1 MNNKK
6 IISVLTALLIVAMA
20 VPVFA
25 DGHMEENVKITGEVT
40 TIFQV
45 GSYDDEVDA
54 AANLWADGEVLDD
67 PDMDE
72 YPAKKAFYQEIGF
85 NVAGM
90 VNENINFDLA
100 VDTLANNFTAT
111 ATENSYGD
119 QGADSTDLAMDTATL
134 TVGDDVS
141 TMKLG
146 DVSDFHADYTFIDEE
161 DREGMTLDTVAMGSD
176 VSAFVLGNNDNGVAD
191 FYGMTATRD
200 LGTATATAK
209 VLNAQDYAR
218 MNVMNLVGALEA
230 DVTDMIAVNGKLV
243 MNSSE
248 NLATN
253 SDKSDKSDTFM
264 SAGMTANMNEAL
276 TVNGTMEMVGEDFE
290 GVADD
295 TEGANTEM
303 YKVDADYAL
312 GAANTVSGAYTLVA
326 DDDKDEDKS
335 TIEASLENVMGA
347 YTNTASISMTTN
359 DEFAKD
365 SDVTVMKVG
374 TEYALDYATASAELT
389 NKSADADKDLTYLTA
404 GLDQQIS
411 ENVNWNTTV
420 DYVTGTNTAD
430 VDSVSTSLETALTVS
445 F

>member
-1 MNNKK
+1 
-6 IISVLTALLIVAMA
+6 
-20 VPVFA
+20 
-25 DGHMEENVKITGEVT
+25 
-40 TIFQV
+40 
-45 GSYDDEVDA
+45 
-54 AANLWADGEVLDD
+54 
-67 PDMDE
+67 
-72 YPAKKAFYQEIGF
+72 
-85 NVAGM
+85 
-90 VNENINFDLA
+90 
-100 VDTLANNFTAT
+100 
-111 ATENSYGD
+111 
-119 QGADSTDLAMDTATL
+119 MDTATL

-146 DVSDFHADYTFIDEE
+146 DIAGFHADYTFIDDE
-161 DREGMTLDTVAMGSD
+161 DREGMTLDTMAMGSD

-209 VLNAQDYAR
+209 VLNAQDYAG

-248 NLATN
+248 IVATN
-253 SDKSDKSDTFM
+253 SDKSDTFM

-359 DEFAKD
+359 DEFTEE
-365 SDVTVMKVG
+365 SDVTVVKVG
-374 TEYALDYATASAELT
+374 TEYAMDSATASAELT
-389 NKSADADKDLTYLTA
+389 DKSADNDNDLTYLTA

-420 DYVTGTNTAD
+420 DYVTGTTNDIDDNGVDAD
-430 VDSVSTSLETALTVS
+430 ATSVETALTVS